1 VHRFGTL
8 AAGLA
13 VTGLLVACAG
23 NPKPGDPGYRYNV
36 AGNYT
41 ASFNVDGV
49 PYGGIITLDTAPG
62 GAVSGRMALVT
73 PLPIESEL
81 TGTVSADSLRLSI
94 PYTLPDGCNGT
105 AVLRGPIAEGGG
117 SASGAMEVNDSCA
130 GLLTGTFT
138 LTR

>member
-1 VHRFGTL
+1 MHRFGPL

-13 VTGLLVACAG
+13 ATAVLVACAG

-36 AGNYT
+36 AGNYA

-49 PYGGIITLDTAPG
+49 PYGGIITLSTAPG
-62 GAVSGRMALVT
+62 GAVSGNMALVT
-73 PLPIESEL
+73 PLPLEGPL
-81 TGTVSADSLRLSI
+81 TGSVSADTLMLSI

-105 AVLRGPIAEGGG
+105 AVLRGPVTEGGG
-117 SASGAMEVNDSCA
+117 AASGPMQVNDSCA
-130 GLLTGTFT
+130 GVLQGSFT